1 MEKGVLMEC
10 LRNLCLL
17 GSFLGSVLTGT
28 ARAEPPKVLA
38 SIPPIHSLTAA
49 VMEGIGEPELLV
61 PGSVSEHD
69 YVLKPSDLRK
79 IAEADLVVW
88 VGAPLESYLV
98 KALETED
105 ADDLELIDAPGM
117 EPRRFAEAGAAAGS
131 AAQGEDRESKNDG
144 DHAHYDLG
152 FDPHIWLDPV
162 RAQRIARLV
171 ADKLGD
177 MDPDNVDQ
185 YRENAARLVDELDA
199 LDRRI
204 RERLAPVA
212 AKPFVTFH
220 DGYRYFVDRYGLN
233 QVGQLT
239 IDPDRR
245 PGAAT
250 VRDLQATFAAKG
262 VDCAFAEPQFDA
274 GAMLSLAG
282 QAGMRI
288 GTLDT
293 IGADLQPGPGL
304 YASLLANNADAIE
317 ACLSPKS

>member
-1 MEKGVLMEC
+1 MEC

-17 GSFLGSVLTGT
+17 GLLLGSVLAGT

-38 SIPPIHSLTAA
+38 SIPPIHSLTAS

-69 YVLKPSDLRK
+69 YALKPSDLRN

-88 VGAPLESYLV
+88 VGAPLESYLA
-98 KALETED
+98 KALQTED
-105 ADDLELIDAPGM
+105 ADHLELIEAPGM
-117 EPRRFAEAGAAAGS
+117 EPLRFAETGAAAGS
-131 AAQGEDRESKNDG
+131 AAEEGGDRESENGGEHTHD
-144 DHAHYDLG
+144 DLG
-152 FDPHIWLDPV
+152 VDPHIWLDPV
-162 RAQRIARLV
+162 RAQRIVRLI
-171 ADKLGD
+171 ADKLGE
-177 MDPDNVDQ
+177 MDPDNVDR
-185 YRENAARLVDELDA
+185 YRENAAKLAEELDT

-212 AKPFVTFH
+212 AEPFVTFH

-233 QVGQLT
+233 QVGQLM
-239 IDPDRR
+239 IDPHRR

-250 VRDLQATFAAKG
+250 VRKLQATFAAKG
-262 VDCAFAEPQFDA
+262 VNCAFAEPQFDA
-274 GAMLSLAG
+274 GAMRSLAG

-288 GTLDT
+288 GTLDA
-293 IGADLQPGPGL
+293 IGADLQPGPAL
-304 YASLLANNADAIE
+304 YASLLANNAEAIE